1 MINVKELRGMKR
13 QELLELL
20 LEVTEE
26 NEKLKNKLQML
37 ENQLASKE
45 FAISKAGSIADASL
59 QLSGIFNAAQ
69 DSADIYLFNLKK
81 KNEKADEILRTAEQ
95 KAAQMKACS
104 EQEAAELL
112 DLAKRQAQELKDQA
126 EQEIQQM
133 VFQAKEKVKSIM
145 QIENTLKEKTKNQL

>member
-1 MINVKELRGMKR
+1 
-13 QELLELL
+13 
-20 LEVTEE
+20 
-26 NEKLKNKLQML
+26 
-37 ENQLASKE
+37 
-45 FAISKAGSIADASL
+45 
-59 QLSGIFNAAQ
+59 
-69 DSADIYLFNLKK
+69 
-81 KNEKADEILRTAEQ
+81 
-95 KAAQMKACS
+95 MKACS